1 MRRELEEYSQVFVPP
16 GGGDFAGAAR
26 VLKRRRREFLKRLE
40 RPVFVLGAMEEPGE
54 ELDWFF
60 SSRCAV
66 QSPEI
71 VYLTGINQ
79 PEFLLFLDP
88 TAEGNERETLF
99 APEFDAH
106 HEFWN
111 GLAFGLTPGRGGKF
125 RPDPALRALTGIS
138 DQRPFSELP
147 AFLKALKKRLRDRTV
162 GIEGEVCDP
171 FFAEDLG
178 KQGFRT
184 VSVSCAAAAQ
194 RVVLDA
200 EQLSAMRRA
209 QALTRDAFLAWAPK
223 LPAFPDENVACRALE
238 FELLS
243 RTPWGLGFPTIAA
256 SGGNARTLHYV
267 RNDSPLRKGSLLL
280 ADFGAKWGSISSDI
294 TRTLPV
300 SGGFSPLQK
309 LLYGIVL
316 DVQKFH
322 RAQVAPGKTIEKLDR
337 RAWEYMEFLLQERF
351 FARGG
356 RAERPYEKS
365 SAKKGPARPHGISH
379 LIGEMVHEGD
389 AKREYA
395 KSPLLPGMVLSNEPG
410 LYGVFEMEIGGK
422 RVREEIGIRIEND
435 LLVTEEGCEDL
446 SRGIPAEPDEIEALV
461 RGVFDRKGEPC

>member
-1 MRRELEEYSQVFVPP
+1 MQRELEEYSQVFVPP

-26 VLKRRRREFLKRLE
+26 VLKRRRREFLERLE
-40 RPVFVLGAMEEPGE
+40 RPVFVLGVMEEPGE
-54 ELDWFF
+54 GLDWFF

-71 VYLTGINQ
+71 VYLTGLNQ

-88 TAEGNERETLF
+88 TAEGREREILF
-99 APEFDAH
+99 APEHDAH

-111 GLAFGLTPGRGGKF
+111 GLAFGMRRGRDGAF

-138 DQRPFSELP
+138 EQHHLSELP
-147 AFLKALKKRLRDRTV
+147 ALLRALKRRLPDRTV
-162 GIEGEVCDP
+162 GIEGEACDP

-178 KQGFRT
+178 KRGFRT
-184 VSVSCAAAAQ
+184 VSVSRAAAEQ

-209 QALTRDAFLAWAPK
+209 QALTRDAFLAWAPG

-238 FELLS
+238 FELLR
-243 RTPWGLGFPTIAA
+243 RTPWGLSFPTIAA

-280 ADFGAKWGSISSDI
+280 ADFGAKWGSVGSDV

-300 SGGFSPLQK
+300 SGRFSPLQK
-309 LLYGIVL
+309 LLYGVVL

-322 RAQVAPGKTIEKLDR
+322 RAQVAPGETIERLDR
-337 RAWEYMEFLLQERF
+337 RAWEYMEHLLQERF
-351 FARGG
+351 FALGG
-356 RAERPYEKS
+356 RAERPYERT
-365 SAKKGPARPHGISH
+365 SAKKGPVRPHGVSH

-389 AKREYA
+389 AQRKYA
-395 KSPLLPGMVLSNEPG
+395 KSPLLPGMVLSDEPG

-461 RGVFDRKGEPC
+461 RCVFDRKGEPC